1 MPLRNPSRRWVKSR
15 PPCHSLAHT
24 VIPPSAHSCSPFCLV
39 PPPRCAVQ
47 RIALVKPEKARAVED
62 QLLRAA
68 RMGQVIASAS
78 SGGELESLFAAALE
92 AVRMA
97 LSSPAP
103 PPLPSS
109 QITERLS
116 EERLIS
122 MLEKLNEGA
131 QSGPKITIQRRR
143 SALDDD

>member
-1 MPLRNPSRRWVKSR
+1 MAVCASPVLAIQRLHLFPR
-15 PPCHSLAHT
+15 PP
-24 VIPPSAHSCSPFCLV
+24 
-39 PPPRCAVQ
+39 VQ

-68 RMGQVIASAS
+68 RMGQVR
-78 SGGELESLFAAALE
+78 SGHRVAPPCRILP
-92 AVRMA
+92 A
-97 LSSPAP
+97 LSLICSLSCARAPSP
-103 PPLPSS
+103 
-109 QITERLS
+109 QITERLT

>member
-1 MPLRNPSRRWVKSR
+1 M
-15 PPCHSLAHT
+15 
-24 VIPPSAHSCSPFCLV
+24 
-39 PPPRCAVQ
+39 Q